1 MAISFTVAIGFGMV
15 IPVLPL
21 YAKSFG
27 VGLAAI
33 GLVQLVFGT
42 TRFGFGLVG
51 GLVVD
56 RFGER
61 ASTVAGLLIV
71 AASSFAAGLSTT
83 FAQFVLARGFGGVG
97 SALFINGLMN
107 RIIRTI
113 EPEAMG
119 RATGAFR
126 SSFLVG
132 IGAGPALG
140 GVVAQH
146 FGLAAPLLFYGAG
159 LLVATVIAWFVMA
172 GGERG
177 TAAERRSPLEAVR
190 LAVPLFRD
198 RRYLVALLATGVG
211 WWTVSGPA
219 QVVGVV
225 FARDQLHLSKPQIG
239 VALTLLSVGEL
250 LVLLVAGRL
259 ADRYGRRAV
268 VVPALIV
275 SAAATAA
282 MGGTTNSPIA
292 FYALLVL
299 IGGSIAA
306 GATAAGGLLADSIPA
321 GGSGAA
327 VGLNQMAGDL
337 GYLLSPA
344 AVGALAEA
352 TSFATAYL
360 VAAVPAVLVL
370 AVALRL
376 PGARPRP
383 LKEAAPA
390 PAALAET
397 QIVPGESD
405 IEGLEPHAPGAA
417 VELPPT

>member
-42 TRFGFGLVG
+42 TRFGFGLIG
-51 GLVVD
+51 GLTVD

-71 AASSFAAGLSTT
+71 AASSFAAGLSTN
-83 FAQFVLARGFGGVG
+83 FPQFVLARGFGGAG

-140 GVVAQH
+140 GIVAQH

-159 LLVATVIAWFVMA
+159 LLLATVIAWFVMA
-172 GGERG
+172 GEERG
-177 TAAERRSPLEAVR
+177 TAGERRTPLEAVR
-190 LAVPLFRD
+190 MAAPLFRD
-198 RRYLVALLATGVG
+198 KRYLVALLATGVG

-225 FARDQLHLSKPQIG
+225 FGREQLHLSKPQIG

-250 LVLLVAGRL
+250 LTLLVAGRL

-268 VVPALIV
+268 VVPALV
-275 SAAATAA
+275 ASAVATAA
-282 MGGTTNSPIA
+282 IGGTASSPVA
-292 FYALLVL
+292 FYAALLV

-306 GATAAGGLLADSIPA
+306 GATAAGGLLADSIPT

-352 TSFATAYL
+352 TSFGTAYL
-360 VAAVPAVLVL
+360 VAAIPAVVVL
-370 AVALRL
+370 GFALSL
-376 PGARPRP
+376 PTDRRPRRSGAEVP
-383 LKEAAPA
+383 VEPA
-390 PAALAET
+390 TPVA
-397 QIVPGESD
+397 
-405 IEGLEPHAPGAA
+405 
-417 VELPPT
+417 

>member
-71 AASSFAAGLSTT
+71 AASSFAAGLSTN
-83 FAQFVLARGFGGVG
+83 FPQFVLARGFGGVG
-97 SALFINGLMN
+97 SAFFINGLMN

-113 EPEAMG
+113 EPQAMA

-140 GVVAQH
+140 GIVAQH

-177 TAAERRSPLEAVR
+177 TAAEHRSPLEAVR
-190 LAVPLFRD
+190 LAGPLFKD
-198 RRYLVALLATGVG
+198 KRYVVALLATAVG

-225 FARDQLHLSKPQIG
+225 FARDRLHLSKPQIG

-250 LVLLVAGRL
+250 LILTVAGRL

-268 VVPALIV
+268 IVPSLLV
-275 SAAATAA
+275 SAVATAA
-282 MGGTTNSPIA
+282 MGATRGSPLG
-292 FYALLVL
+292 FYALLML
-299 IGGSIAA
+299 IGGSTAG
-306 GATAAGGLLADSIPA
+306 GATAAGGLLADSIPR

-344 AVGALAEA
+344 AIGALAGA
-352 TSFATAYL
+352 TSFATAFL
-360 VAAVPAVLVL
+360 AAAVPAVIVL
-370 AVALRL
+370 GVALRL
-376 PGARPRP
+376 PTQRRRNSAGARG
-383 LKEAAPA
+383 EPA
-390 PAALAET
+390 EPATPVA
-397 QIVPGESD
+397 
-405 IEGLEPHAPGAA
+405 
-417 VELPPT
+417 

>member
-1 MAISFTVAIGFGMV
+1 
-15 IPVLPL
+15 
-21 YAKSFG
+21 
-27 VGLAAI
+27 
-33 GLVQLVFGT
+33 
-42 TRFGFGLVG
+42 
-51 GLVVD
+51 
-56 RFGER
+56 
-61 ASTVAGLLIV
+61 
-71 AASSFAAGLSTT
+71 
-83 FAQFVLARGFGGVG
+83 
-97 SALFINGLMN
+97 
-107 RIIRTI
+107 
-113 EPEAMG
+113 
-119 RATGAFR
+119 
-126 SSFLVG
+126 
-132 IGAGPALG
+132 
-140 GVVAQH
+140 
-146 FGLAAPLLFYGAG
+146 
-159 LLVATVIAWFVMA
+159 
-172 GGERG
+172 
-177 TAAERRSPLEAVR
+177 AERRSPLEAVR
-190 LAVPLFRD
+190 MAVPLFRD
-198 RRYLVALLATGVG
+198 LRYVVALLATGVG

-225 FARDQLHLSKPQIG
+225 FARDQLHLTKPEIG

-259 ADRYGRRAV
+259 ADRHGRRAV
-268 VVPALIV
+268 VVPALAV

-282 MGGTTNSPIA
+282 MGGTTHSPIA

-306 GATAAGGLLADSIPA
+306 GATAAGGLLADSIPK

-370 AVALRL
+370 GVALRL
-376 PGARPRP
+376 PGARPRAR
-383 LKEAAPA
+383 KEAQPA

-397 QIVPGESD
+397 QVVAGESD
-405 IEGLEPHAPGAA
+405 IEGLEPHTPGAV

>member
-51 GLVVD
+51 GLMVD

-61 ASTVAGLLIV
+61 ASTVVGLLIV
-71 AASSFAAGLSTT
+71 AASSFAAGLSTN
-83 FAQFVLARGFGGVG
+83 FPQFVLARGFGGAG

-107 RIIRTI
+107 RILRTI
-113 EPEAMG
+113 EPQAMA

-146 FGLAAPLLFYGAG
+146 FGLAAPLMFYGAG
-159 LLVATVIAWFVMA
+159 LLLATGIAWFVMA
-172 GGERG
+172 SAELG
-177 TAAERRSPLEAVR
+177 TAPERRSPLQAVR
-190 LAVPLFRD
+190 LAGPLFRD
-198 RRYLVALLATGVG
+198 RRYVVALVATGVG

-268 VVPALIV
+268 IVPALAV
-275 SAAATAA
+275 SAIATAA
-282 MGGTTNSPIA
+282 MGGTANSPLA
-292 FYALLVL
+292 FYALLML

-306 GATAAGGLLADSIPA
+306 GATAAGGLLADSIPP

-360 VAAVPAVLVL
+360 VAAVPAVVGLG
-370 AVALRL
+370 AALRL
-376 PGARPRP
+376 RRTRPR
-383 LKEAAPA
+383 LKEAEMPPEPA
-390 PAALAET
+390 SPVA
-397 QIVPGESD
+397 
-405 IEGLEPHAPGAA
+405 
-417 VELPPT
+417 

>member
-42 TRFGFGLVG
+42 TRFGFGLIG
-51 GLVVD
+51 GLTVD

-71 AASSFAAGLSTT
+71 AASSFAAGLSTN
-83 FAQFVLARGFGGVG
+83 FPQFVLARGFGGAG

-159 LLVATVIAWFVMA
+159 LLLATVIAWFVMA
-172 GGERG
+172 GEERG
-177 TAAERRSPLEAVR
+177 TAEERRTPLEAVR
-190 LAVPLFRD
+190 MAAPLFRD
-198 RRYLVALLATGVG
+198 KRYLVALLATGVG

-250 LVLLVAGRL
+250 LILLVAGRL

-268 VVPALIV
+268 VVPALV
-275 SAAATAA
+275 ASALATAA
-282 MGGTTNSPIA
+282 IGGTSNSPIA
-292 FYALLVL
+292 FYAALMV

-306 GATAAGGLLADSIPA
+306 GATAAGGLLADSIPP

-352 TSFATAYL
+352 TSFATAYV
-360 VAAVPAVLVL
+360 VAAIPAVAVL
-370 AVALRL
+370 GVALSL
-376 PGARPRP
+376 PRDRRRRQS
-383 LKEAAPA
+383 AA
-390 PAALAET
+390 E
-397 QIVPGESD
+397 VPVESAT
-405 IEGLEPHAPGAA
+405 PVA
-417 VELPPT
+417 

>member
-1 MAISFTVAIGFGMV
+1 
-15 IPVLPL
+15 
-21 YAKSFG
+21 
-27 VGLAAI
+27 
-33 GLVQLVFGT
+33 QLVFGT

-71 AASSFAAGLSTT
+71 AASSFAAGLSTN
-83 FAQFVLARGFGGVG
+83 FPQFVLARGFGGIG
-97 SALFINGLMN
+97 SAFFINGLMN

-113 EPEAMG
+113 EPEAMA

-140 GVVAQH
+140 GIVAQH

-177 TAAERRSPLEAVR
+177 TAVERRSPLEAVR
-190 LAVPLFRD
+190 LAGPLFRD
-198 RRYLVALLATGVG
+198 PRYVVALLATGVG

-250 LVLLVAGRL
+250 LILTVAGRL

-268 VVPALIV
+268 LAPSLLV
-275 SAAATAA
+275 SAVATAA
-282 MGGTTNSPIA
+282 LAASSGSPIA
-292 FYALLVL
+292 FYALLML
-299 IGGSIAA
+299 IGGSTAG
-306 GATAAGGLLADSIPA
+306 GATAAGGLLADSIPL

-344 AVGALAEA
+344 AIGALAEG
-352 TSFATAYL
+352 TSFGTAFV
-360 VAAVPAVLVL
+360 VAAIPAVVALG
-370 AVALRL
+370 AALRL
-376 PGARPRP
+376 PRQRRQ
-383 LKEAAPA
+383 KPA
-390 PAALAET
+390 GVRGGPVEPAT
-397 QIVPGESD
+397 PV
-405 IEGLEPHAPGAA
+405 
-417 VELPPT
+417 T